1 MNSFLVTEVLYQLI
15 VDVFDVFI
23 NTAVLREF
31 MHVGTDPW

>member
-1 MNSFLVTEVLYQLI
+1 MNSFLVTQVLYQLI
-15 VDVFDVFI
+15 VDVFDGFI